1 MKIPWLDTRSPIK
14 WPLIALL
21 LAFAG
26 SRIAYWLLGVEF
38 DTDPMNFYWQVIDP
52 ALLRS
57 EFWRSI
63 LYLREQMPGF
73 NLLLGAGLHLFDKHI
88 ALAFHA
94 LFILIGVILMVS
106 LFLLLLR
113 LHVTVSVAFVVTL
126 LFIANPATV
135 LYENWLFYEYPIA
148 AIFALAALFCHRYLS
163 TYQFQDGFALFACFT
178 ALGYMRVI
186 FHLAWFV
193 AMMII
198 LAYMTR
204 SHWRRTF
211 ACAIAPLLV
220 LALPYVKNLVVFGTF
235 SPGNDYFGGINLL
248 SLAAN
253 GLSGNEI
260 VSLKNRG
267 IISNLYFVK
276 DDPPSLERLVPIP
289 PSTGIALLDQRVK
302 SSGAPNNLGQWKIEV
317 GRMARKDG
325 IAIFRA
331 RPDAWIRSVRH
342 NLRIYSLLA
351 DEGGFPFDGR
361 SVCSRAFE
369 ESGGNTAQI
378 QRLRGVY
385 HRVLG
390 AGLPGTKRPLFM
402 IVVLVVVL
410 AFGLTEVIHTGRQ
423 LRRVHPLAEDCTLSF
438 CAISIFWLSA
448 VVLLYTYTDQNR
460 IMFEVSP
467 LMSAV
472 ATVLAGRI
480 WRKVRETV
488 GPNDRTSHVG

>member
-1 MKIPWLDTRSPIK
+1 MAIPRLDTHSSIK

-38 DTDPMNFYWQVIDP
+38 DTGPMNFYWQVIDP
-52 ALLRS
+52 ALLTS

-88 ALAFHA
+88 ALAFHT

-113 LHVTVSVAFVVTL
+113 LRVTVSVAFVVTL

-148 AIFALAALFCHRYLS
+148 ALFALAALFSHRYLS
-163 TYQFQDGFALFACFT
+163 TYQFRDGLMLFACFT

-186 FHLAWFV
+186 FHLAWFF

-204 SHWRRTF
+204 THWRRTF
-211 ACAIAPLLV
+211 ACAVTPLLL
-220 LALPYVKNLVVFGTF
+220 LAVPYVKNGVVFGTL

-248 SLAAN
+248 FLAAN
-253 GLSGNEI
+253 GLSASEM

-276 DDPPSLERLVPIP
+276 DDLPSLERLVPIP

-317 GRMARKDG
+317 GRLARKDG

-331 RPDAWIRSVRH
+331 RPDAWIRSLRL
-342 NLRIYSLLA
+342 NLRIYSLFA

-361 SVCSRAFE
+361 GVCSRVFAA
-369 ESGGNTAQI
+369 SGDGNAGQI
-378 QRLRGVY
+378 QVLRRVY
-385 HRVLG
+385 HRVFG

-402 IVVLVVVL
+402 IMVLLVVLG
-410 AFGLTEVIHTGRQ
+410 FGLTEVIHIGRQ
-423 LRRVHPLAEDCTLSF
+423 LRRAHPPVEDCTLSF

-467 LMSAV
+467 LMWAM

-488 GPNDRTSHVG
+488 GPNEVRT